1 MTTPLRQK
9 MMEDLQLHGYPGGR
23 RNSTC
28 WRCSEP
34 RKNSCSSNWR
44 TCHLYPSIFIP
55 SRVGT
60 LATTSS
66 TKQVSVPIRLGL
78 RANWQQFA
86 LLVLI
91 NAFVGAIVG
100 MELTIMPL
108 IAEDEF
114 NLASRTVTLSFLV
127 SFGIVKAVSN
137 LFAGRLSEQVGRKRI
152 LVAGWLVWPSRFC

>member
-1 MTTPLRQK
+1 MR
-9 MMEDLQLHGYPGGR
+9 
-23 RNSTC
+23 
-28 WRCSEP
+28 
-34 RKNSCSSNWR
+34 
-44 TCHLYPSIFIP
+44 
-55 SRVGT
+55 T

-78 RANWQQFA
+78 RANWQQFT

-100 MELTIMPL
+100 MERTILPL